1 LVLYREEHTMELD
14 LSSLW
19 SWTIPLWSL
28 FLIVAFLGGVLTTP
42 VVLIGIGSAPA
53 PASASTPSAP
63 STTKSGG
70 RYR

>member
-1 LVLYREEHTMELD
+1 MELD

-42 VVLIGIGSAPA
+42 VVLMGIVP
-53 PASASTPSAP
+53 
-63 STTKSGG
+63 TTTATAIKSGG

>member
-1 LVLYREEHTMELD
+1 MELD

-42 VVLIGIGSAPA
+42 VVLMGIVPTPA
-53 PASASTPSAP
+53 TA
-63 STTKSGG
+63 TTATAIKSGG